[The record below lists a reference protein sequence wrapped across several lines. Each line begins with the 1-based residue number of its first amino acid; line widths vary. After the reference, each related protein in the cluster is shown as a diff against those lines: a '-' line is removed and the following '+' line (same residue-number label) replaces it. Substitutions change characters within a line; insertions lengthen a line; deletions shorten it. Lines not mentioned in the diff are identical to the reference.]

1 LAESIP
7 GADQHR
13 LVQPA
18 KTVIATERTD
28 CRLPAETKCGT
39 SKCMKTEEVASKLAA
54 LCREQKWLEAINSLY
69 GEDIVSVEAQEI
81 GEMPAE
87 MRGLD
92 QVRGKT
98 QWFLETNQVHG
109 CTIGG
114 PFVARDKFVVQFD
127 VDVTDKES
135 GKRAKMSELGIY
147 TVKDGKIV
155 REEFLPHAQSEG

>member
-1 LAESIP
+1 
-7 GADQHR
+7 
-13 LVQPA
+13 V
-18 KTVIATERTD
+18 
-28 CRLPAETKCGT
+28 
-39 SKCMKTEEVASKLAA
+39 A
-54 LCREQKWLEAINSLY
+54 LCREQKWLEAINSLSAD
-69 GEDIVSVEAQEI
+69 DIVSIEAQEI

-98 QWFLETNQVHG
+98 QWFLETSQIYG
-109 CTIGG
+109 STIGG
-114 PFVARDKFVVQFD
+114 PFFTRDTFVVQFD
-127 VDVTDKES
+127 VDVMDKAS

>member
-1 LAESIP
+1 
-7 GADQHR
+7 
-13 LVQPA
+13 V
-18 KTVIATERTD
+18 
-28 CRLPAETKCGT
+28 
-39 SKCMKTEEVASKLAA
+39 A

-69 GEDIVSVEAQEI
+69 ADDIVSVEAQEI
-81 GEMPAE
+81 GEMPRE

-98 QWFLETNQVHG
+98 QWFLETSQIHG

-114 PFVARDKFVVQFD
+114 PFVGRDKFVAQFD
-127 VDVTDKES
+127 VDVTDKAS

-155 REEFLPHAQSEG
+155 REEFLPHAESEG